1 MRSTVL
7 SLEPIRGF
15 KNLTVQWGAQFSPHE
30 PTRGLSNIELSNE
43 EHIFPHEPI
52 RGLYKLNHPM
62 RSTNSPVSGFEYWTV
77 QWGGHSPWANQRS
90 LNVELSNEEHS
101 FPIVIVHCTNVQYVF
116 WENIEPIF
124 YTFYLKTE
132 HIHIVQIIVTVHY
145 SIIYELE
152 QNMYSKAYC
161 EIL

>member
-1 MRSTVL
+1 MRNTVF
-7 SLEPIRGF
+7 SREPIRGI
-15 KNLTVQWGAQFSPHE
+15 KNLTVQWGAQFSPWANSR
-30 PTRGLSNIELSNE
+30 TLYIELSKE
-43 EHIFPHEPI
+43 KHKFPSE
-52 RGLYKLNHPM
+52 RLWVLNCPM
-62 RSTNSPVSGFEYWTV
+62 RRTFPVSQSEVFKRWTV
-77 QWGGHSPWANQRS
+77 QWGAQ
-90 LNVELSNEEHS
+90 
-101 FPIVIVHCTNVQYVF
+101 FPNSYCTNVQYVF